1 MSKSENILAFEAAL
15 NENAELRE
23 KFTAAEK
30 RIYSNKEAENL
41 GELLVKSAAEVGYT
55 LSVTELER
63 AFAQAQELSEEE
75 LDKVAGGTEKNDDW
89 CVFSYHCFAFFLH
102 TDDGSTTANCWKDY
116 NVFSD
121 YL

>member
-1 MSKSENILAFEAAL
+1 MSKSENMLAFETAL
-15 NENAELRE
+15 KENKELQE
-23 KFTAAEK
+23 KFIATQK
-30 RIYSNKEAENL
+30 RIIENKEAAND
-41 GELLVKSAAEVGYT
+41 GELLLKAAAEVGYPLT
-55 LSVTELER
+55 MAELER

-89 CVFSYHCFAFFLH
+89 CIVTHHCFAFFLH